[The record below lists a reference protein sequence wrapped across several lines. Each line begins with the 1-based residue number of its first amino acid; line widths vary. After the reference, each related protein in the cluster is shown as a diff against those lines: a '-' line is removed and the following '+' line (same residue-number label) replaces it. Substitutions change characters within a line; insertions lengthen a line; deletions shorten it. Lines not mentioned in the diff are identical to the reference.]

1 MEIVSNSSKN
11 TKKVAG
17 EFSKKLNPG
26 SILAFYGNLGAGKT
40 TFIQGLAE
48 GLGYKGRVFSPT
60 FIFVRPYKISEQK
73 AESGQHKSAIKTLY
87 HIDLYRIEKATDLK
101 TIGIQEFLEDKEAIS
116 AIEWAEKIDK
126 FLPKN
131 AMKIMITPLSPT
143 ERKITI
149 T

>member
-1 MEIVSNSSKN
+1 MEIISNSSEN
-11 TKKVAG
+11 TKKIAR

-73 AESGQHKSAIKTLY
+73 AENSQHKSAIKTLY

>member
-1 MEIVSNSSKN
+1 MEIISNSSEN
-11 TKKVAG
+11 TKKIAR

>member
-1 MEIVSNSSKN
+1 MEIISNSSEN
-11 TKKVAG
+11 TKKVAR

>member
-1 MEIVSNSSKN
+1 MEIISNSSEN
-11 TKKVAG
+11 TKKVAR

-60 FIFVRPYKISEQK
+60 FIFIRPYKISEQK
-73 AESGQHKSAIKTLY
+73 RIIKTLY